1 MKLLDRLGILYDTIK
16 GIIITL
22 IFLVLIVSILG
33 SVVHNILKL
42 SDIENKYTGEYK
54 NIIEVD
60 SKNMNIYTVGQGEK
74 TIVILSGFG
83 IQSPALEYKALAQ
96 ELSKNYKVVIIEYFG
111 YGFSSKT
118 DEQRTNIK
126 IVEEIRQGLINAGIN
141 GPYILMP
148 HSLSNL
154 YAMKYSQNYS
164 EEVQAIISLDGLFPT
179 NIEPNSKEDD
189 YLYNM
194 NWNAKFAW
202 ILEKTGYMRLIS
214 YIKPESYRLD
224 KMQNE
229 LNYTSDEIKLYRKF
243 IANKY
248 LTKNMMNEIKELKNN
263 IKDLE
268 NFKYN
273 ENLPVLNLLSNETL
287 DEKKYTDNLKQEI
300 EKTITNKN
308 IQKNITV
315 TSSHYLEIDNIEEI
329 VDYTNNFLNQI

>member
-1 MKLLDRLGILYDTIK
+1 MKILDRLGILYDTIK
-16 GIIITL
+16 GILITIIV
-22 IFLVLIVSILG
+22 FLLIVGIFGSI
-33 SVVHNILKL
+33 VHNILKL
-42 SDIENKYTGEYK
+42 LDMENKYTGEYK
-54 NIIEVD
+54 NIIEVN

-83 IQSPALEYKALAQ
+83 IQSPVLEYKALAQ
-96 ELSKNYKVVIIEYFG
+96 NFSENYRVVILEYFG

-118 DEQRTNIK
+118 DEQRTNEK
-126 IVEEIRQGLINAGIN
+126 IIEEIRLGLINAGIN
-141 GPYILMP
+141 GPYVLMP

-154 YAMKYSQNYS
+154 YAMKYSQKYP
-164 EEVQAIISLDGLFPT
+164 EEVQAIVSLDGLFPT

-202 ILEKTGYMRLIS
+202 ILEKTGYMRFLS
-214 YIKPESYRLD
+214 YIKPDIYRLD
-224 KMQNE
+224 KMKNE
-229 LNYTSDEIKLYRKF
+229 LNYTDAEIKLYRKF

-287 DEKKYTDNLKQEI
+287 DKKKYTDNLKQKI

-308 IQKNITV
+308 IQKNITI
-315 TSSHYLEIDNIEEI
+315 TSSHYLEIDNIEG
-329 VDYTNNFLNQI
+329 VANYTNNFLNQI

>member
-179 NIEPNSKEDD
+179 NIESNSKEDD